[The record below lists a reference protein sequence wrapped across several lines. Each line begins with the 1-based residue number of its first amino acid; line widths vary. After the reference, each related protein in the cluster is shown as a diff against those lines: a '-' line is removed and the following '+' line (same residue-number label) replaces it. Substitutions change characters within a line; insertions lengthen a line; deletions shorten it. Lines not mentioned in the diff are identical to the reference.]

1 MKYFFVLGTNTTLS
15 VAEIFAVLHF
25 KKANLLAK
33 DFLIIDSE
41 QEIVVDNLIKKLGGV
56 IKIGRIISEINTA
69 KQQLLEKEISKLARH
84 KQANAQGGK
93 FKFGLSD
100 YGPQVFDK
108 KDLGLKLKRYF
119 KDQKISARLVV
130 SREKNLSSVVVTQNK
145 LLKKGLE
152 IVLAVQGSTT
162 FIGETLTVQA
172 FKDLSRRDYGRP
184 ARDDLSGMIPPKLA
198 QIMINLAQINDQDA
212 SIIDPFCGSGTIL
225 SEAILAGYKSLFG
238 SDISFQA
245 IQNTRKNTEW
255 LKELYEIT
263 DCKLKL
269 LVKNAIYLS
278 KFIKK
283 ESISAIITEP
293 YLGPQRGR
301 IDFSTVTSNLEKL
314 YSQALAEFLKVL
326 KNKGRVVMI
335 WPMFYG
341 QRPIT
346 PNYQGFKILD
356 MIPESLKTSK
366 FIKKNQR
373 PSIIYG
379 RPGQKIFREVVVLEK
394 I

>member
-69 KQQLLEKEISKLARH
+69 KQQLLEKEINKLACH
-84 KQANAQGGK
+84 KQLNAQGGK

-379 RPGQKIFREVVVLEK
+379 RPGQKVFREVVVLEK